1 MVKKYKFKT
10 KEGKTNQAREELK
23 SLEELPLVG
32 GLFKGLEKF
41 IDLAERVEEA
51 GGKIEKRGEIKG
63 LKREVKGVYGFSIT
77 MPAGRHGAGIGG
89 RPKIQTFGNIR
100 PSIKKTGKREFK
112 VTKTREPIVDVFDEK
127 DHILIVAELP
137 GMSKEDI
144 KLDFKGDIL
153 ILEASDGR
161 KKFAKEILLSSKID
175 TKTKKVS
182 YKNGILELRLNK
194 KV

>member
-23 SLEELPLVG
+23 GLEELPLVG

-63 LKREVKGVYGFSIT
+63 LKGEVKGVYGFSIRT
-77 MPAGRHGAGIGG
+77 GIGG
-89 RPKIQTFGNIR
+89 RPKIQTFGNIKET
-100 PSIKKTGKREFK
+100 KKGPKI
-112 VTKTREPIVDVFDEK
+112 VKTREPIVDVFNEK

-153 ILEASDGR
+153 ILEASDGKR
-161 KKFAKEILLSSKID
+161 KFTKEVLLPSKID

-182 YKNGILELRLNK
+182 FKNGILEVKLMKAK
-194 KV
+194 K